1 MKKLLLGAI
10 FALLPLTGFS
20 ATILGIQAGGGSWK
34 HDPSGSIRTSADG
47 VGISADLKNDLNL
60 AEESEGYA
68 YFILE
73 HPVPLIP
80 NFKYVN
86 TKLKSSGAGAI
97 NFDFNGTP
105 YGAAGVNTTLD
116 LSNTDHILYYEVLD
130 NVVSFDIGLNAKKVD
145 GQAIVDADVVSFSGT
160 IPMLYVA
167 AEIALPAGFALAAE
181 ISTISAGGD
190 SITDTTAKLMYT
202 TDFNLGIEAGVRS
215 LTIDVDV
222 DSVKTNMEFSGVFA
236 GVYFKF

>member
-1 MKKLLLGAI
+1 MKKLLLGALV
-10 FALLPLTGFS
+10 ALLPLTGFS
-20 ATILGIQAGGGSWK
+20 ATVLGIQAGVGSWK

-68 YFILE
+68 YFVLE

-86 TKLKSSGAGAI
+86 TKLKSSGAGAV
-97 NFDFNGTP
+97 NFDFNGVT
-105 YGAAGVNTTLD
+105 YNSAVNTTLD
-116 LSNTDHILYYEVLD
+116 LSNTDYILYYEVLD
-130 NVVSFDIGLNAKKVD
+130 NVVSFDIGLTAKKVE
-145 GQAIVDADVVSFSGT
+145 GQAIVDADIVNFSGT

-167 AEIALPAGFALAAE
+167 AEIALPAGFAVAAE
-181 ISTISAGGD
+181 VSTISAGGD
-190 SITDTTAKLMYT
+190 AITDTTAKIMYT

-215 LTIDVDV
+215 LSIDVDV
-222 DSVKTNMEFSGVFA
+222 DAVTTNMEFSGLFA

>member
-1 MKKLLLGAI
+1 MKKLLLGALV
-10 FALLPLTGFS
+10 ALLPLTGFS
-20 ATILGIQAGGGSWK
+20 ATILGFQAGVGSWK
-34 HDPSGSIRTSADG
+34 HDPSGSIRTSSDG

-68 YFILE
+68 YFVLE

-86 TKLKSSGAGAI
+86 TKLKSSGAGAV
-97 NFDFNGTP
+97 NFDFNGVT
-105 YGAAGVNTTLD
+105 YNSAVNTTLD
-116 LSNTDHILYYEVLD
+116 LSNTDYILYYEVLD

-181 ISTISAGGD
+181 VSTISAGGD
-190 SITDTTAKLMYT
+190 AITDTTAKLTYT

-215 LTIDVDV
+215 LSIDVDV
-222 DSVKTNMEFSGVFA
+222 DAVTTNMEFSGVFA